1 MASVGKF
8 VGVVGGWMVGSW
20 EGAFAGLILGSVF
33 DEYVSGP
40 DRAKTGSTSYTYS
53 SQFSGIPTHD
63 FNINLIAL
71 TAVVMQSDGKTTRSE
86 LDYVRSFFIRQF
98 GPEKAQ
104 ENLLILRDMLK
115 KNIQMDGICIVVR
128 QNMAYQGRIQLLHY
142 LFGIAHADGSFSPQ
156 EERTLN
162 RMAQLLGISMTDYGS
177 VAAMYTPANNNAN
190 YEILGISSNASEDEI
205 KKAYRQMALKFHPD
219 KVSHLGEDVRRSAEE
234 KFKNI
239 QAAYED
245 IKKARGF
252 A

>member
-1 MASVGKF
+1 MASAGK
-8 VGVVGGWMVGSW
+8 VVGFFGGFVVGSW
-20 EGAFAGLILGSVF
+20 EGAFAGLILGSIF
-33 DEYVSGP
+33 DEYVSNPNRRNG
-40 DRAKTGSTSYTYS
+40 ASSNFS
-53 SQFSGIPTHD
+53 SQFSGVPTHD

-86 LDYVRSFFIRQF
+86 LDYVRNFFIRQF
-98 GPEKAQ
+98 GIEKAQ

-115 KNIQMDGICIVVR
+115 KSIQMEGICLTVR

-142 LFGIAHADGSFSPQ
+142 LFGIAHADNSFSPQ
-156 EERTLN
+156 EESTLN

-177 VAAMYTPANNNAN
+177 VAAMFTPANNNAA
-190 YEILGISSNASEDEI
+190 YEILGVSSSAGEDEI

-234 KFKNI
+234 KFKKI
-239 QAAYED
+239 QAAYEG